1 MERYA
6 LCTSDA
12 TSSGF
17 FGNVVQQS
25 KSCLAQ
31 AIGEASP
38 QLAAALT
45 RTCKERSAYLS
56 CRMELKIKIEGSA
69 GVSCSLSVKPEIW
82 MDGRVV
88 ANTGRCAQT
97 RSNPPDPNTEHR
109 IARS

>member
-38 QLAAALT
+38 QLAAARPDQNLQ
-45 RTCKERSAYLS
+45 RAIGLPQLS
-56 CRMELKIKIEGSA
+56 HGTQNQ
-69 GVSCSLSVKPEIW
+69 
-82 MDGRVV
+82 D
-88 ANTGRCAQT
+88 
-97 RSNPPDPNTEHR
+97 
-109 IARS
+109 